1 MFDDK
6 TFNITSF
13 DDLKLS
19 NVLNNNMLMSSL
31 LVPIIAGLVTTF
43 SNKILNTIVYA
54 IAIILHICY
63 VCYDIIKYKTVKL
76 FKLDYNAIIIHLSS
90 HDNAGENYMEDH
102 ANSLIWYI
110 NQFCAP
116 QITQIISTNR
126 KRPDPPMFSRSMMA
140 MDDYDA
146 MDRSV
151 NSQKYTYLPLPVN
164 NNRQLKIA
172 DSLNFLMDGSSKNNF
187 QENYKNNTL
196 ENYNHNIKLTMINKN
211 CFSIV
216 PDIYGELIV
225 ENGQVDNTYGGKSL
239 KTSQID
245 LIIRSKKSMKE
256 MHKFLEDIHKKYNK
270 HQIDTQ
276 NYDNLILMYS
286 GGDKLMQPMPKS
298 QYGSTY
304 MYDEYKIDE
313 SQTFENLFLEQKDGI
328 IKMVNTLNNAEYYR
342 EKGLKRKFSALFI
355 GESGTGKTATVV
367 ALANYLKRVIIYVPI
382 NRIEHDGDIEKIL
395 YSERYNSYII
405 PNDKKIFLFDE
416 IDSFENTMSLQKKKK
431 DMRRNKST
439 SSNGSANS
447 DDSREIVK
455 EKNITTNNQFIFS
468 DKDKQNLGM
477 NPMAM
482 SNSLASFMQSPKKFN
497 IGTFLN
503 LLDGTH
509 NQDGMIII
517 ATANKLD
524 GLDAG
529 LYRAGRLTKI
539 IFKHMGKHEIAKM
552 IGKYFSAEL
561 TKKQIQLIRDD
572 KCIPNLILKNICIEN
587 LEAGATIDNV
597 INAINE
603 HSIEYKQQS
612 SEQEEDEAD
621 DIPIESFLIGNS
633 NPPESFNR
641 NNLMKSFGLNNYSMD
656 AY

>member
-6 TFNITSF
+6 TLNITSLN
-13 DDLKLS
+13 DLKLS

-43 SNKILNTIVYA
+43 SNKILNAIVYA
-54 IAIILHICY
+54 IAIVFHICY
-63 VCYDIIKYKTVKL
+63 VCYDTIKYKMVKF
-76 FKLDYNAIIIHLSS
+76 FKLDYNAIIVHLSS

-110 NQFCAP
+110 NQFCTP

-151 NSQKYTYLPLPVN
+151 NSQKYTYIPLPVN

-211 CFSIV
+211 CFPIL

-256 MHKFLEDIHKKYNK
+256 MHKFLEDINKKYNK

-276 NYDNLILMYS
+276 KYDNLILMYS
-286 GGDKLMQPMPKS
+286 SGDKLMQPIPKAG
-298 QYGSTY
+298 YASTY

-416 IDSFENTMSLQKKKK
+416 IDSFESTMSLQKKKQK
-431 DMRRNKST
+431 KNQKLQKAIIRGKLA
-439 SSNGSANS
+439 SSNDS
-447 DDSREIVK
+447 DSSDHSQENVK

-468 DKDKQNLGM
+468 DKDKLNRMNGM
-477 NPMAM
+477 NDMM
-482 SNSLASFMQSPKKFN
+482 GSFMPSPKKFN

-539 IFKHMGKHEIAKM
+539 IFEHMGRHEIAKM
-552 IGKYFSAEL
+552 ISKYFSAEL
-561 TKKQIQLIRDD
+561 TKKQVHLIRDD
-572 KCIPNLILKNICIEN
+572 KCIPNLVLKNICIEN
-587 LEAGATIDNV
+587 LETGATVDKV
-597 INAINE
+597 INAINDHLVE
-603 HSIEYKQQS
+603 HKQR
-612 SEQEEDEAD
+612 EEKEEEEEVEVKNEMGSLFSGISD
-621 DIPIESFLIGNS
+621 PI
-633 NPPESFNR
+633 
-641 NNLMKSFGLNNYSMD
+641 K
-656 AY
+656 